1 MKVVQLGYGTP
12 YISLKRAINFGHFN
26 EGFRL
31 PFEFGKDLR
40 QKISNTF
47 GDQLTLKSTF
57 TYLFNAA
64 VEGLKQNLLG
74 PNINM
79 EFFMLTARVYFIASI
94 RLAMGGTSI
103 ILQKFIL

>member
-1 MKVVQLGYGTP
+1 MKVVQLSFGTP
-12 YISLKRAINFGHFN
+12 HISLKRAINFDHFN
-26 EGFRL
+26 EGLRL
-31 PFEFGKDLR
+31 PFQLFSLT
-40 QKISNTF
+40 QKISNAF
-47 GDQLTLKSTF
+47 SNQLTLKSTF

-94 RLAMGGTSI
+94 RLAAGGTSI
-103 ILQKFIL
+103 ISQKFIL